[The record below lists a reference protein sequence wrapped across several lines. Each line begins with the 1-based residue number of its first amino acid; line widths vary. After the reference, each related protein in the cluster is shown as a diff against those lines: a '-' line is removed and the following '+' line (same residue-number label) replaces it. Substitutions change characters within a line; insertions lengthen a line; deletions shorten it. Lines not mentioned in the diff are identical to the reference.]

1 LVIYRSIS
9 INEDIKYQIY
19 PRNWFVI
26 ALLIF
31 GLFYFIIS
39 VLFFVDDF
47 VIQQK
52 VISFKQADILSN
64 FGFLIEI
71 VKYLELIVLIFSSII
86 ILRRKSII
94 TENNIITQFCCFK
107 IEELNKVELNNN
119 VIKYGLK
126 KSLWHSN
133 LLLNK
138 FKVINNEAQDILK
151 YLKGKI
157 K

>member
-1 LVIYRSIS
+1 M
-9 INEDIKYQIY
+9 
-19 PRNWFVI
+19 
-26 ALLIF
+26 
-31 GLFYFIIS
+31 
-39 VLFFVDDF
+39 
-47 VIQQK
+47 IQQK